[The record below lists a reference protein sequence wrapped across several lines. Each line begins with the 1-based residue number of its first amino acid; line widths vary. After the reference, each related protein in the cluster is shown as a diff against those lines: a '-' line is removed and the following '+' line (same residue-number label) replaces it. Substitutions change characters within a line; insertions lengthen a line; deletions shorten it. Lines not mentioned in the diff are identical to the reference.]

1 MYFLEYFED
10 DEILPNNITVQ
21 VGRVLP
27 MKNKGC
33 VLERIKNRPALLT
46 IKTEITGDDSSSS
59 HSTTEESGE
68 DENETN
74 LADEEMIIEDIDYS
88 SLLVKTR
95 PNGNDSSNSKSSNR
109 SNSMMINNK
118 RFPIPS
124 YPCPRCKKHGHHVK
138 LCPTQGDPSYDLP
151 QVKGMRN
158 VHLPS
163 AGRMIVKDLSAVDV
177 ANKLVVP
184 NPDGT
189 YTVFCALQ
197 SGQAQLER
205 DQNTQLN
212 ISIDMK
218 DVPSH
223 LKCPLTNTFLRE
235 AVAMPCCRRH
245 VNDSTI
251 RQQLLVRSMQC
262 PLCDRHNVYPDS
274 VSSPSFRHKSDFSNA
289 FFRSFLCFFHPSFT
303 HSLLLCCVWFLLS

>member
-1 MYFLEYFED
+1 
-10 DEILPNNITVQ
+10 
-21 VGRVLP
+21 

-33 VLERIKNRPALLT
+33 VLERINRSTAHLI
-46 IKTEITGDDSSSS
+46 IKTESIRDDSSSS

-68 DENETN
+68 EENETD

-109 SNSMMINNK
+109 SNSMMIQNK

-138 LCPTQGDPSYDLP
+138 LCPTNGDAKYDLP

-235 AVAMPCCRRH
+235 AVAMPCCKRH

-251 RQQLLVRSMQC
+251 RQALLKRSMQC

-274 VSSPSFRHKSDFSNA
+274 VSSPSFRHINDFLTH
-289 FFRSFLCFFHPSFT
+289 FFFSSLISSSSSFA
-303 HSLLLCCVWFLLS
+303 LLCLVGFFLS